1 MKFTTH
7 GPLHIYFL
15 YDPGHHSI
23 YTLFKLA
30 FCLCVFF
37 LAKKTDKFKFLH
49 TFSFSLSRIFQTRQC
64 LRYYNCYILEDFQ
77 TIHKYTWCQMP
88 SWPGSSTARRTAPG
102 CTRPSRTTRPP
113 EFRWGVV
120 VPLPLDPPV
129 PGSNPG
135 PWPGL
140 STGWSERRQIVLWI
154 LYYRPRL
161 AVFKFRLQPLSSLSK
176 HNYHVKSP
184 FLHCKH
190 HIIP

>member
-37 LAKKTDKFKFLH
+37 LTKKTDKFKFLH

-135 PWPGL
+135 PWVVWAAADRSVITVLCTIGPGWL
-140 STGWSERRQIVLWI
+140 YLNSGYSLCPPSVNIVTMWSLPFFTASIT
-154 LYYRPRL
+154 
-161 AVFKFRLQPLSSLSK
+161 KSLK
-176 HNYHVKSP
+176 
-184 FLHCKH
+184 
-190 HIIP
+190 